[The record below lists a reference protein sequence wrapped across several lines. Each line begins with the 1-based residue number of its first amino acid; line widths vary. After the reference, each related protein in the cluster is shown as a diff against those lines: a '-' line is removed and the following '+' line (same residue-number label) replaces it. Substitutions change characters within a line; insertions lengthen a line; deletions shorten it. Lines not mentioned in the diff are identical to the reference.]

1 MSVLLADKCTVV
13 RADLDALFPA
23 IRKAGFETL
32 GPTLRD
38 GALVI
43 DTIESTRDLPT
54 GWTDEQSPGSY
65 RLRRRTDE
73 ALFAYAVGPTS
84 WKRFLHHPAI
94 RLFQI
99 RSQPETGWTVVSD
112 NSPPPKLA
120 FIGMR
125 ACELHALS
133 IRDRVLL
140 KGKYAEPDY
149 KLARENVFIASVNCS
164 HPAAMCF
171 CTSMNAGPRCPDGFD
186 LAITEILEGGHRFLI
201 EVGTEKGRAVLQDV
215 PHREAT
221 DLDLDDAENVINNA
235 KASIRKTLDT
245 RGLKQLLFASV
256 EHPTWERVARR
267 CMACSNCTMSCPTC
281 FCTNFEDSSDV
292 TGETAERWRY
302 WDSCF
307 SQQYSYIH
315 GGSVRNS
322 GAARYRHFLLHK
334 FASWWDQFGTSG
346 CVGCGRCITWCP
358 AGIDITEEIRGI
370 RESARGG
377 WS

>member
-1 MSVLLADKCTVV
+1 MSVQVADKCTVV

-32 GPTLRD
+32 GPTVRD

-43 DTIESTRDLPT
+43 DTIESTRDLPA

-84 WKRFLHHPAI
+84 WKRFLHHPSI

-99 RSQPETGWTVVSD
+99 RSQPESGWTIVSD
-112 NSPPPKLA
+112 NGPPPKLA
-120 FIGMR
+120 FLGIR
-125 ACELHALS
+125 ACELHAFS
-133 IRDRVLL
+133 IRDRVLI

-149 KLARENVFIASVNCS
+149 KQARESVFIAAVHCS
-164 HPAAMCF
+164 HPAATCF

-186 LAITEILEGGHRFLI
+186 LAITEILEGGHRFLF

-221 DLDLDDAENVINNA
+221 DLDLDDAEGVINNA
-235 KASIRKTLDT
+235 KANVRKTLDT

-256 EHPTWERVARR
+256 EHPEWERIARR
-267 CMACSNCTMSCPTC
+267 CLTCTNCTMACPTC

-322 GAARYRHFLLHK
+322 AAARYRHWVMHK
-334 FASWWDQFGTSG
+334 FAAWWDQFGTSG

-358 AGIDITEEIRGI
+358 AGIDITEVIRGI